1 VVPEYPDCYEVR
13 NILNFFGFPYNIE
26 EEEWRGQV
34 RKEFGFDKTD
44 DYPLLMVDSASE
56 HMPAKDQIGKDAIL
70 SHLYQ
75 LQLIG
80 QYKSFSAYEKV
91 GMKFLEEEFEPALD
105 DIFRNY
111 L

>member
-1 VVPEYPDCYEVR
+1 MVPEYPDCYEVR

-34 RKEFGFDKTD
+34 RKEFGFDKND

-56 HMPAKDQIGKDAIL
+56 HMPARDQVGKDAIL

-80 QYKSFSAYEKV
+80 
-91 GMKFLEEEFEPALD
+91 
-105 DIFRNY
+105 
-111 L
+111 